1 MIKNYFSTLNTNSLL
16 RRLLLLV
23 PTMAL
28 INFSIG
34 CYYTCGLGTDPISV
48 FIDGQHVLLG
58 WSYGQITSMNN
69 IILFIVMLWLG
80 RKYMG
85 LGTVATVFLSG
96 PLIDLF
102 EGMLRAAFPPESS
115 ALYVKIILLC
125 IGVLGFGIGLGLF
138 VTVGLGIGPFDF
150 LPLWLRDVTKI
161 ELKWTR
167 MMFDAFF
174 LITGWLLGGIV
185 GIGTAAGVLLT
196 GPVMS
201 FTIRVVGAPLGRFF
215 GPLHSGEKD
224 A

>member
-1 MIKNYFSTLNTNSLL
+1 MRSLL

-58 WSYGQITSMNN
+58 WSYGQITSLNN
-69 IILFIVMLWLG
+69 VILFAVMLWLG

-102 EGMLRAAFPPESS
+102 EGMLRAAFPAESS
-115 ALYVKIILLC
+115 PLYVKIILLC
-125 IGVLGFGIGLGLF
+125 IGVFGFGIGLGFF
-138 VTVGLGIGPFDF
+138 VTESLGIGPFDF

-161 ELKWTR
+161 DLRWTR
-167 MMFDAFF
+167 MLFDALF
-174 LITGWLLGGIV
+174 LITGWLMGGIV
-185 GIGTAAGVLLT
+185 GVGTAAGVLLT

-201 FTIRVVGAPLGRFF
+201 FTLKRVGAPLERFF
-215 GPLHSGEKD
+215 GPLKRGPEQ
-224 A
+224 AAGQQ